1 MAEARDAEQFTWES
15 PGGVLMTLTP
25 ERNGSLQ
32 IEVENGM
39 VTISGSNCRHT
50 QGEDAKTPGD
60 VARQHLTEIQMTV
73 LTTRCTATWRTV
85 HG

>member
-1 MAEARDAEQFTWES
+1 MADARDAEQFTWES

-32 IEVENGM
+32 VEVVNGM
-39 VTISGSNCRHT
+39 VTISGSNCRQS
-50 QGEDAKTPGD
+50 QGDDATKPFD
-60 VARQHLTEIQMTV
+60 SARQHLTEIQMTV

>member
-32 IEVENGM
+32 VEVENGM
-39 VTISGSNCRHT
+39 VTISGSNCRRT
-50 QGEDAKTPGD
+50 QCEDAAEPSD
-60 VARQHLTEIQMTV
+60 IAPQMLTEIQMTV

-85 HG
+85 LG